1 MLLKQFATLGIALF
15 TICASGI
22 SFAQGT
28 PNPATPPAAEK
39 ETWKAPFGGN
49 FTAGFAFLNDYSY
62 RGISQTQLQVAAQV
76 NVGYETPTISE
87 AVPLSA
93 YVGAWGSNVYFPN
106 TGTIAEIDLLTG
118 LRLKTM
124 EDKLTFDLG
133 YIRYNYLGAA
143 SNLFYDFNEF
153 GLVGGYDFGVAQLN
167 AAVRYSPNFFANSG
181 IAWYSQTPASPGT
194 SGPRSPFRCP
204 SSRSTRT
211 SPSRSSETSATS
223 TSSASP
229 TTAFPPTTTGT
240 GSSAPWSRSTA
251 STSLPRT
258 PTPTSTSLDAS
269 TPRTARDAPSSASR
283 RPSERPSTTATEDG
297 HIGGPP
303 GLQRERAAAI
313 YGAWTADISIS
324 RS

>member
-1 MLLKQFATLGIALF
+1 VLLKQFATLGIALF

-181 IAWYSQTPASPGT
+181 IAWYKWAQVTVPL
-194 SGPRSPFRCP
+194 PFIKINENIAFKVFGNVGNQYVERF
-204 SSRSTRT
+204 
-211 SPSRSSETSATS
+211 ANYGI
-223 TSSASP
+223 P
-229 TTAFPPTTTGT
+229 TNNYWDWQLGAVV
-240 GSSAPWSRSTA
+240 SV
-251 STSLPRT
+251 
-258 PTPTSTSLDAS
+258 
-269 TPRTARDAPSSASR
+269 
-283 RPSERPSTTATEDG
+283 
-297 HIGGPP
+297 
-303 GLQRERAAAI
+303 
-313 YGAWTADISIS
+313 YGFDISAAYTDTNVDVAGCLNTQNCQGRIILGVS
-324 RS
+324 KAF